1 MLRGFFSA
9 TPASGSAPK
18 MLSGRESSIRSVS
31 GFQNKA
37 TASQRPLASPIVCV
51 TGAGAWDPPL
61 PRPSR
66 LCASRWRTPRPS
78 PPQSPS
84 RPPPAAVAVTSA
96 PRPKLTQSSGPGPR
110 GVGRRALLLWGAGA
124 CGQRSRAPPPQ
135 PPAWAGRGRRVGRE
149 ARSAKV
155 RRRRGAGG
163 VDREGRLWEARAAVP
178 RGAAVGGWRE
188 GFPRMKRT
196 GSCAQTGKMGPRR
209 GVRSWGA
216 RSNPGPNL

>member
-1 MLRGFFSA
+1 MLRVFFSA
-9 TPASGSAPK
+9 SPASGSAPK
-18 MLSGRESSIRSVS
+18 MLSVRESSIQSVS

-37 TASQRPLASPIVCV
+37 AASQRLLASPIVCV
-51 TGAGAWDPPL
+51 SRAGAWDPP
-61 PRPSR
+61 PR
-66 LCASRWRTPRPS
+66 LCAPRWRTPRPS

-84 RPPPAAVAVTSA
+84 RPPPATVAVTSA

-110 GVGRRALLLWGAGA
+110 GVGRRARLLWGAGA

-135 PPAWAGRGRRVGRE
+135 PPAWAGRGRRAERR

-163 VDREGRLWEARAAVP
+163 VDREGWLWEARAAVP
-178 RGAAVGGWRE
+178 LGEAVGDWRE
-188 GFPRMKRT
+188 GFPRMERP

-209 GVRSWGA
+209 VVRSWGA
-216 RSNPGPNL
+216 RSKPGPSL